1 MDKFAIGT
9 NITGTVDG
17 DTLTLVIDMSKRLGP
32 SASGKT
38 TIVATTSGN
47 QPVPGT
53 PVVLGL
59 NAYVKR

>member
-1 MDKFAIGT
+1 MSEFGIGS
-9 NITGTVDG
+9 NIIGKVDG
-17 DTLTLVIDMSKRLGP
+17 DTLTLTIDLSKRLGP

-47 QPVPGT
+47 QAIPGT

>member
-1 MDKFAIGT
+1 MFET
-9 NITGTVDG
+9 SNIKGEVRG
-17 DTLTLVIDMSKRLGP
+17 DILHLEIDISKRLGP

-47 QPVPGT
+47 QPIPGT
-53 PVVLGL
+53 DVVIVL

>member
-1 MDKFAIGT
+1 MFETG
-9 NITGTVDG
+9 NIKARVDG
-17 DTLTLVIDMSKRLGP
+17 DTLHLEIDLNKRLGP

-47 QPVPGT
+47 QPIPGT
-53 PVVLGL
+53 DVVIGL